1 MTKQMLLLLEAH
13 IHHAWKKASKILY
26 VTNLDA
32 IFVTFDMDN
41 TDTTMENCK
50 YVPLLLVQC

>member
-32 IFVTFDMDN
+32 FS
-41 TDTTMENCK
+41 
-50 YVPLLLVQC
+50 LLLTWIILVLLWKTANMYPCY